1 MTVTPAAGEIEEAR
15 RHPDGW
21 VYRIAASVGDP
32 NRRVPPEGIVGAW
45 KIDAEGKIVGDF
57 IPNPKYDGVKWPA
70 K

>member
-1 MTVTPAAGEIEEAR
+1 VG
-15 RHPDGW
+15 
-21 VYRIAASVGDP
+21 YRIAASVGDP